1 MLPLKFLPI
10 PGFLSGLFTY
20 APLAG
25 FVWIASQTSQIS
37 PPASISDQAW
47 LISVVVAAM
56 GLTKIVMWVRN
67 GDSDDGGLFRKKKD
81 SDVAKALEEHSAV
94 LEHLGESQQRM
105 VDTQK
110 VLADTQA
117 KSLDI
122 HARLLE
128 NMAVFK
134 VLLENHEENAKAMV
148 EQVAQK
154 AVGEIKDY
162 LRDK

>member
-1 MLPLKFLPI
+1 MLPFKFLPI
-10 PGFLSGLFTY
+10 PGFLSGLLTY
-20 APLAG
+20 APIAG
-25 FVWIASQTSQIS
+25 FVWIATQTPQIT

-67 GDSDDGGLFRKKKD
+67 GDSDEGGGFRRKKD
-81 SDVAKALEEHSAV
+81 SKVAEALIAHSAAI
-94 LEHLGESQQRM
+94 EHMGETQQRM

-110 VLADTQA
+110 VLADTQS

-122 HARLLE
+122 HTKLLE

-148 EQVAQK
+148 ERVAQK

>member
-1 MLPLKFLPI
+1 MLPLKLFPI
-10 PGFLSGLFTY
+10 PGFISGLFTY
-20 APLAG
+20 APVLG
-25 FVWIASQTSQIS
+25 FIWITSQTPQIT

-67 GDSDDGGLFRKKKD
+67 GDSGDSLFRRKKD
-81 SDVAKALEEHSAV
+81 TDIAKALELHSAAI
-94 LEHLGESQQRM
+94 EHLGDTQQRM

-110 VLADTQA
+110 VLADTQS

-122 HARLLE
+122 HTKLLE
-128 NMAVFK
+128 NMAIFK